1 MFSFRPLLRS
11 LVGSGLLFGLLPSFF
26 AVFLAVTCSKS
37 VEGFSAETNERLQ
50 EFFERHRHTQSRK
63 VAVFDGDGT
72 VFGQVPHYLA
82 DECLFQYAKKHPAHR
97 PEIIERMKGL
107 SNVSIPYVQMRVHY
121 FAGQT
126 PEFLRELGQECY
138 ERDYRGR
145 EYPQMKRLISLLQD
159 EGFEVWIVTASPE
172 VLYQGF
178 LSETLGIPL
187 TNVVGVK
194 SIVREGRMSEEIVQ
208 PVPQDEGKLEAI
220 ATFVQARPLLVGGNS
235 RGDREMIGFA
245 SDLHLIINPDEHVE
259 AGETESVASVARQ
272 SGWLVERIEDRS
284 AAGFPAVSREYG
296 IRQNKEH

>member
-1 MFSFRPLLRS
+1 MFSFRSLPLS
-11 LVGSGLLFGLLPSFF
+11 LTVSGLCFGLLTSFF
-26 AVFLAVTCSKS
+26 TLLLGVSCAKS
-37 VEGFSAETNERLQ
+37 VEGFSDETNERLQ
-50 EFFERHRHTQSRK
+50 EFFERYRHTQSRK

-72 VFGQVPHYLA
+72 VFGQAPHYLA
-82 DECLFQYAKKHPAHR
+82 DECLFQYAKTHPDHR
-97 PEIIERMKGL
+97 PEIIERMRGL

-126 PEFLRELGQECY
+126 PEFLRALGQECY

-178 LSETLGIPL
+178 LSETLGIPI
-187 TNVVGVK
+187 TNVIGVK
-194 SIVREGRMSEEIVQ
+194 SIVREGHMSEEIVQ

-272 SGWLVERIEDRS
+272 SGWLVERIEDRN
-284 AAGFPAVSREYG
+284 AIGFPAVSSEFG
-296 IRQNKEH
+296 IRRNKEQ